1 MDSRSLSTVSQP
13 ALTIATQT
21 GHAITD
27 GDLSTLAATSAV
39 AAYVRSLTTDSGRAS
54 TMQALSVAAEH
65 LAPGFLPQSK
75 GRGRGGNGAER
86 FALTCTLP
94 FHQLRVDRLSELRAS
109 LMRSGAAAATV
120 NKVLAAVKG
129 VLQQCWQQ
137 GLLDGESLA
146 RAKAALKSV
155 RGSTLP
161 KGRHLPKAEIARL
174 FRAISKTPNPAA
186 ARDAAMLALLCIG
199 LRRAE
204 VAGLKIT
211 DYDHPSGR
219 LVVRGKGNKE
229 RAVFLTNGAKSAV
242 EDWLA
247 IRGEAV
253 SEWLLLQVNKGG
265 KVVADGITPQSV
277 YATLLKRAEQAG
289 LEVSPHDFRRTF
301 IGEALT
307 AGVDVVT
314 VQHLVGHSSPTTT
327 AKYDRRGD
335 EMKKSAMA
343 VISVPYLPSAAGAI

>member
-1 MDSRSLSTVSQP
+1 L
-13 ALTIATQT
+13 
-21 GHAITD
+21 
-27 GDLSTLAATSAV
+27 
-39 AAYVRSLTTDSGRAS
+39 
-54 TMQALSVAAEH
+54 
-65 LAPGFLPQSK
+65 
-75 GRGRGGNGAER
+75 
-86 FALTCTLP
+86 
-94 FHQLRVDRLSELRAS
+94 ELRAS
-109 LMRSGAAAATV
+109 LSRSGAAAATV

-129 VLQQCWQQ
+129 VLGQCWQQ

-174 FRAISKTPNPAA
+174 FRAISKTANPAA

-204 VAGLKIT
+204 VAGLKVT
-211 DYDHPSGR
+211 DYDRNSGR
-219 LVVRGKGNKE
+219 LLVRGKGNKE
-229 RAVFLTNGAKSAV
+229 RAVFLTNGASSAV
-242 EDWLA
+242 QDWLA
-247 IRGEAV
+247 IRSESD

-277 YATLLKRAEQAG
+277 YATLLKRADQAG
-289 LEVSPHDFRRTF
+289 LELSPHDFRRTF

-307 AGVDVVT
+307 AGIDVVT
-314 VQHLVGHSSPTTT
+314 VQHLVGHSSPSTT

-343 VISVPYLPSAAGAI
+343 TISVPYVPSRS

>member
-1 MDSRSLSTVSQP
+1 MDFRSLSKVSQP
-13 ALTIATQT
+13 ALTISTQT

-27 GDLSTLAATSAV
+27 GDLSTLAAASAV
-39 AAYVRSLTTDSGRAS
+39 AAYVRSLTTDSGRTS
-54 TMQALSVAAEH
+54 MMQALSLAADH
-65 LAPGFLPQSK
+65 LAPSFLPPSK

-86 FALTCTLP
+86 FAKTCTLP

-129 VLQQCWQQ
+129 VLGQCWQR
-137 GLLDGESLA
+137 GLLDGESMA
-146 RAKAALKSV
+146 RAKASLKSV

-186 ARDAAMLALLCIG
+186 ARDAALLALLCIG

-211 DYDHPSGR
+211 DYDRNGGR

-229 RAVFLTNGAKSAV
+229 RAVFLTNGAESAV

-247 IRGEAV
+247 IRGEAD
-253 SEWLLLQVNKGG
+253 SEWLLLQVNKAGN
-265 KVVADGITPQSV
+265 VVADGITPQSV

-289 LEVSPHDFRRTF
+289 IEVSPHDFRRTF

-314 VQHLVGHSSPTTT
+314 VQHLAGHSSPSTT

-335 EMKKSAMA
+335 EFKREAMS
-343 VISVPYLPSAAGAI
+343 VVSVPYVPSVAGAI

>member
-1 MDSRSLSTVSQP
+1 MDIRSLSIRSQP

-27 GDLSTLAATSAV
+27 GDLSTLAAASAV
-39 AAYVRSLTTDSGRAS
+39 AAYVRSLTTDSGRSS

-86 FALTCTLP
+86 FAVTCILP
-94 FHQLRVDRLSELRAS
+94 FHEVRVDRLSELRAS
-109 LMRSGAAAATV
+109 LLRSGAAAATV

-137 GLLDGESLA
+137 ELLDGESLA

-174 FRAISKTPNPAA
+174 FRAISKTANPAA

-211 DYDHPSGR
+211 DYDCASGR

-247 IRGEAV
+247 IRGEAA

-277 YATLLKRAEQAG
+277 YATLLKRADQAG
-289 LEVSPHDFRRTF
+289 LELSPHDFRRTF

-343 VISVPYLPSAAGAI
+343 VISVPYLPSVA

>member
-1 MDSRSLSTVSQP
+1 MDTRSLSILSQP
-13 ALTIATQT
+13 GITIATQT

-27 GDLSTLAATSAV
+27 GDLSTLAASSAV

-86 FALTCTLP
+86 FALTSTLP
-94 FHQLRVDRLSELRAS
+94 FHEVRVDRLSELRAS
-109 LMRSGAAAATV
+109 LLRSGAAAATV

-155 RGSTLP
+155 RGSTLA

-186 ARDAAMLALLCIG
+186 ARDAALLALLCIG

-211 DYDHPSGR
+211 DYDRPSGR

-247 IRGEAV
+247 IRGVAA

-265 KVVADGITPQSV
+265 KIVADGITPQSV
-277 YATLLKRAEQAG
+277 YATLLKRADQAG
-289 LEVSPHDFRRTF
+289 LELSPHDFRRTF

-314 VQHLVGHSSPTTT
+314 VQHIVGHSSPSTT

-343 VISVPYLPSAAGAI
+343 VISVPYLPSAA

>member
-1 MDSRSLSTVSQP
+1 MDIRSLATLSQP
-13 ALTIATQT
+13 ALTIATRT

-27 GDLSTLAATSAV
+27 GDLSILAPVSAV

-54 TMQALSVAAEH
+54 TMQALSLAAEH

-86 FALTCTLP
+86 FAVTCILP
-94 FHQLRVDRLSELRAS
+94 FHEVRVDRLSELRAS
-109 LMRSGAAAATV
+109 LLRSGAAAATV

-137 GLLDGESLA
+137 ELLDGESLA

-174 FRAISKTPNPAA
+174 FRAISKTANPAA

-211 DYDHPSGR
+211 DYDCASGR

-247 IRGEAV
+247 IRGEAA

-277 YATLLKRAEQAG
+277 YATLLKRADQAG
-289 LEVSPHDFRRTF
+289 LELSPHDFRRTF

-343 VISVPYLPSAAGAI
+343 VISVPYLPSVA

>member
-1 MDSRSLSTVSQP
+1 MDFQSLSKVSQP
-13 ALTIATQT
+13 ALTISTQT

-27 GDLSTLAATSAV
+27 GDLSTLAAASAV
-39 AAYVRSLTTDSGRAS
+39 AAYVRSLTTDSGRTS
-54 TMQALSVAAEH
+54 MMQALSLAADH
-65 LAPGFLPQSK
+65 LAPSFLPPSK

-86 FALTCTLP
+86 FAKTCILP
-94 FHQLRVDRLSELRAS
+94 FHEVRVDRLSELRAS
-109 LMRSGAAAATV
+109 LLRSGAAAATV
-120 NKVLAAVKG
+120 NKVLAGVKG
-129 VLQQCWQQ
+129 VLQQSWQQ
-137 GLLDGESLA
+137 GSLDGESLA

-186 ARDAAMLALLCIG
+186 ARDAALLALLCIG

-211 DYDHPSGR
+211 DYDRNGGR

-247 IRGEAV
+247 IRSESD

-265 KVVADGITPQSV
+265 KIVADGITPQSV

-289 LEVSPHDFRRTF
+289 IEVSPHDFRRTV

-314 VQHLVGHSSPTTT
+314 VQHLAGHSSPSTT

-335 EMKKSAMA
+335 EFKREAMS
-343 VISVPYLPSAAGAI
+343 VVSVPYVPSVACAI

>member
-1 MDSRSLSTVSQP
+1 MESRSLSKTPQP
-13 ALTIATQT
+13 ALAIARS
-21 GHAITD
+21 GRALTD
-27 GDLSTLAATSAV
+27 SDLSALAARSPA
-39 AAYVRSLTTDSGRAS
+39 AAYVRSLTTDAGRAS
-54 TMQALSVAAEH
+54 TMQALSLAADH
-65 LAPGFLPQSK
+65 LAPSFLPPSK

-86 FALTCTLP
+86 FALACTLP
-94 FHQLRVDRLSELRAS
+94 WHELRVDRLAELRAS
-109 LMRSGAAAATV
+109 LSRSGAAAATV

-129 VLQQCWQQ
+129 VLEQCWQQ
-137 GLLDGESLA
+137 GSLDGESLA

-174 FRAISKTPNPAA
+174 FRAISITPNPAA

-204 VAGLKIT
+204 VAGLKMS
-211 DYDHPSGR
+211 DYDSSSGR
-219 LVVRGKGNKE
+219 LVVRGKGGKE

-242 EDWLA
+242 EDWIA
-247 IRGEAV
+247 VRGETA
-253 SEWLLLQVNKGG
+253 SESLLLQVNKGG
-265 KVVADGITPQSV
+265 KIAADGITPQSV
-277 YATLLKRAEQAG
+277 YAALGKRAEQAG

-314 VQHLVGHSSPTTT
+314 VQHLAGHSSPTTT
-327 AKYDRRGD
+327 ARYDRRGD
-335 EMKKSAMA
+335 DVKKSAMA
-343 VISVPYLPSAAGAI
+343 VVSVPYLPSAV

>member
-1 MDSRSLSTVSQP
+1 MACSLP
-13 ALTIATQT
+13 W
-21 GHAITD
+21 H
-27 GDLSTLAATSAV
+27 DLRT
-39 AAYVRSLTTDSGRAS
+39 
-54 TMQALSVAAEH
+54 
-65 LAPGFLPQSK
+65 
-75 GRGRGGNGAER
+75 
-86 FALTCTLP
+86 
-94 FHQLRVDRLSELRAS
+94 DRLSELRAS
-109 LMRSGAAAATV
+109 LVRSGAAAATT

-137 GLLDGESLA
+137 GTLDGDSLA
-146 RAKAALKSV
+146 RAKASLKSV

-161 KGRHLPKAEIARL
+161 KGRHLPKVEVARM

-186 ARDAAMLALLCIG
+186 ARDAALLALLCIG

-204 VAGLKIT
+204 VAGLQVT
-211 DYDHPSGR
+211 DYDRASGR

-242 EDWLA
+242 EDWLE
-247 IRGEAV
+247 IRGDQA
-253 SEWLLLQVNKGG
+253 SDSLLIQVNKGG
-265 KVVADGITPQSV
+265 RIVASGITPQSI

-314 VQHLVGHSSPTTT
+314 VQYLAGHSNPTTT
-327 AKYDRRGD
+327 ARYDRRGD
-335 EMKKSAMA
+335 DIKKSAMA
-343 VISVPYLPSAAGAI
+343 TVSVPYLPPSS